1 MSYLCPLCQQRLT
14 AHENSFACPQGHRF
28 DLAREGYVN
37 LLPVQHKRSKDPGD
51 SAAMIQARRA
61 FLEEG
66 HYAPL
71 REAICQQLDVCLPQ
85 ARPTLLD
92 IGCGEG
98 YYTDA
103 FGRVVHGRGGR
114 SYGLDVSKAAVRAA
128 AKRYPDIHFC
138 VASSQ
143 RLPFGDSSLD
153 AVIRIYAPC
162 NGEELARV
170 VKPGG
175 VVITAAPAPRH
186 LIELKA
192 LIYPQVKLHPE
203 SQEVLPGFQLAD
215 SLSLNYMLKLSGQAA
230 TALLQ
235 MTPFAWHASEET
247 WRVLAASAVFPCE
260 ADFVIRVWRR
270 DELSAGE
277 VAPEDLAANSH

>member
-1 MSYLCPLCQQRLT
+1 MSYLCPLCQQSLT
-14 AHENSFACPQGHRF
+14 AHARSFVCPQGHRF

-71 REAICQQLDVCLPQ
+71 RDAICLQLDASLPLHG
-85 ARPTLLD
+85 PTLLD

-103 FGRVVHGRGGR
+103 FARVVQERGGR

-128 AKRYPDIHFC
+128 AKRYSDLHFC

-162 NGEELARV
+162 NGDELARV

-175 VVITAAPAPRH
+175 IVITAAPAPRH

-203 SQEVLPGFQLAD
+203 SQEVLPGFHLVD
-215 SLSLNYMLKLSGQAA
+215 SLSLNYMLTLSGQAA
-230 TALLQ
+230 SALLQ

-247 WRVLAASAVFPCE
+247 WRALSASQVFPCE

-270 DELSAGE
+270 EGMSARE
-277 VAPEDLAANSH
+277 VAPENFTANSH